1 MKKGNKGVKIL
12 IVEDSPTQ
20 AERLKYLLET
30 NGHIVTIAGGGKEA
44 LSILHSEKP
53 ALIIS
58 DIMMPEMD
66 GYQLCKEIKADE
78 KLKDIPVMLLTALS
92 DAKDVLRGLE
102 CNADNFITKPY
113 DEKYLL
119 SRIHYILINRELRKS
134 EKMQIGVEVFFSG
147 QKFVIT
153 SERQQILDLLL
164 STYETA
170 VQQNIELAR
179 IRDELKALNE
189 QLEQKVEDRTAMLQ
203 VEIDERKRAE
213 VDVRKSNRALKM
225 LSGCNEVLVRA
236 EKEPELLRDICRII
250 TEVGRYRL
258 AWVGFAESDEEK
270 TVRPV
275 GQSGFDEGYLD
286 RVKITWADTEL
297 GRGPTGKAIR
307 TGKPYIVSN
316 IQTDIDY
323 LPWRDEA
330 LKHGY
335 ASTIAFPL
343 MNEGPVFGA
352 LIIYASEPDAFHGEE
367 VKILS
372 ELASDLSYGILTL
385 RTCEERGRAQKEIK
399 KRVKELEEFYNIA
412 IGRELR
418 MKELKDE
425 IEELKEELSKCKKN
439 SSGER

>member
-1 MKKGNKGVKIL
+1 MKGNKGVEIL
-12 IVEDSPTQ
+12 IVEDSLTQ
-20 AERLKYLLET
+20 AESLKYLLET
-30 NGHIVTIAGGGKEA
+30 NGHQITVAGSGKEA
-44 LSILHSEKP
+44 LSILHSQKP

-58 DIMMPEMD
+58 DIIMPEMD

-78 KLKDIPVMLLTALS
+78 KLKDIPVILLTALS
-92 DAKDVLRGLE
+92 DPKDVLRGLE

-147 QKFVIT
+147 QKFLIT

-189 QLEQKVEDRTAMLQ
+189 QLEQKVEDRTAMLKA
-203 VEIDERKRAE
+203 EIEERKKIETDLRN
-213 VDVRKSNRALKM
+213 SNRALKM

-236 EKEPELLRDICRII
+236 EQESELLRDICRII
-250 TEVGRYRL
+250 TEVGGYRL
-258 AWVGFAESDEEK
+258 AWVGFAEHDDEQ

-275 GQSGFDEGYLD
+275 AQAGFDEGYLD
-286 RVKITWADTEL
+286 RVKIVWADVEL

-307 TGKPYIVSN
+307 TGKPYIVSD
-316 IQTDIDY
+316 IKTDPDY

-330 LKHGY
+330 LRQGY
-335 ASTIAFPL
+335 VSTIAFPL

-352 LIIYASEPDAFHGEE
+352 LTIYAPERDAFHEEE

-385 RTCEERGRAQKEIK
+385 RTREERRRAQKEIK

-439 SSGER
+439 SSEER